1 MFTGLV
7 TGVGTVTK
15 VSELSD
21 GRKIT
26 IAVPGNYR
34 ALELGESIAGS
45 GVCMTV
51 AHFEVK
57 EPDAWF
63 ECTAGHETLA
73 ITSLGFLKEGSTVN
87 LERAMGLGQ
96 RMGGHLVSGHVDAIS
111 KVIRFEEVGVGW
123 DLDIEVG
130 PELRHYFILKGS
142 VAIDG
147 VSLTVARL
155 DDQSLGIMLI
165 PHTLEVTTLGTL
177 QAGDFVNIEVDMI
190 GKYVARMLGSAGLI
204 DAPQA
209 PLEDLLSASAPM
221 KDDEQ

>member
-7 TGVGTVTK
+7 TGVGTITE

-21 GRKIT
+21 GRGFT
-26 IAVPGNYR
+26 IALPENYR
-34 ALELGESIAGS
+34 ALLLGESVAIS
-45 GVCMTV
+45 GICMTV
-51 AHFEVK
+51 ETYEEEGENALFR
-57 EPDAWF
+57 
-63 ECTAGHETLA
+63 CTAGHETLA
-73 ITSLGFLKEGSTVN
+73 ITTLGKLEEGSKVN

-96 RMGGHLVSGHVDAIS
+96 RMGGHLVSGHVDAMA
-111 KVIRFEEVGVGW
+111 KVLRFEEIGVGW

-142 VAIDG
+142 VAVDG

-155 DDQSLGIMLI
+155 DESSLGIMLI
-165 PHTLEVTTLGTL
+165 PHTLQMTTLGSL
-177 QAGDFVNIEVDMI
+177 QPGDFVNIEVDMI
-190 GKYVARMLGSAGLI
+190 GKYVARMLGNAGLI

-221 KDDEQ
+221 KDDE

>member
-15 VSELSD
+15 VSELND
-21 GRKIT
+21 GRKLT
-26 IAVPGNYR
+26 IAVPENYR
-34 ALELGESIAGS
+34 ALVLGESIALS

-51 AHFEVK
+51 ERFEVE
-57 EPDAWF
+57 EPGAWF

-73 ITSLGFLKEGSTVN
+73 ITTLGNLNEGSTVN

-96 RMGGHLVSGHVDAIS
+96 RMGGHLVSGHVDAMA
-111 KVIRFEEVGVGW
+111 KVLRFEEVGVGW

-142 VAIDG
+142 VAVDG
-147 VSLTVARL
+147 ASLTVARL
-155 DDQSLGIMLI
+155 DEQSLGIMLI

-177 QAGDFVNIEVDMI
+177 QPGDFVNIEVDMI
-190 GKYVARMLGSAGLI
+190 GKYVARMLGSAELI
-204 DAPQA
+204 DAPKA

-221 KDDEQ
+221 KDDE

>member
-1 MFTGLV
+1 LFTGLV

-15 VSELSD
+15 VSELND
-21 GRKIT
+21 GRRLT
-26 IAVPGNYR
+26 IAVPENYR
-34 ALELGESIAGS
+34 ALVLGESIAIS

-51 AHFEVK
+51 ERFEVE
-57 EPDAWF
+57 EPEAWF

-73 ITSLGFLKEGSTVN
+73 ITTLGKLNEGSTVN

-96 RMGGHLVSGHVDAIS
+96 RMGGHLVSGHVDAMA
-111 KVIRFEEVGVGW
+111 KVLRFEEVGVGW
-123 DLDIEVG
+123 DLDVEVG

-142 VAIDG
+142 VAVDG

-155 DDQSLGIMLI
+155 DEQSLGIMLI
-165 PHTLEVTTLGTL
+165 PHTLEVTTLGAL
-177 QAGDFVNIEVDMI
+177 QPGDFVNIEVDMI

-221 KDDEQ
+221 KDDE